1 MLSSF
6 ARQEEREIMKRYLK
20 YFKGV
25 KKYAILAPLFMMVDA
40 MCSVIS
46 PYVISKIIDVGIA
59 NGDTAYIMKMGGI
72 MFLLAL
78 GVLSGGF
85 GCMYFSAKASYGFGA
100 NLRRDIIRKIQAY
113 SFANINKFT
122 TASIIT
128 RATND
133 VEVLVQLVQMCLRML
148 IRSPFMFVGGIIMA
162 VSLNKGMSLIIV
174 ALIPL
179 LAVLIAFAIIKA
191 FPLFSK
197 VQEKIDR
204 VNSILRENL
213 VGSRFIKAF
222 VREKH
227 EEERFKNANQEL
239 RDLSVKSFG
248 ILVLLMP
255 GVTLIMNIGIAAVLW
270 FGGKLALTGGILV
283 GQISS
288 YVTYITM
295 VLSALI
301 MLMMMFMNLSRSKAS
316 SKRITEILR
325 EEPDIRD
332 NVDTVHKSHTI
343 TKGKVEYNV
352 KKFAFADSEGEAILE
367 NISFKVNPGEMVA
380 IIGSTGTGKSTI
392 VNLMPRFY
400 DVTEG
405 NVKIDDVD
413 VRDYDIKTLRDG
425 IGMVLQEN
433 RLFKGTIRSNLLW
446 GNSNATDE
454 DLYEALRIAQ
464 MEEHVKNMKKGLD
477 SKVEQRGTN
486 FSGGQ
491 KQRLT
496 IARALVKKPKILI
509 MDDSVSAL
517 DATTEKNLREALRK
531 EMKDTTIFVITQR
544 ISSCKEADKI
554 LVVDDGTIVGQ
565 GTHDELIKNNKVYK
579 EISDSQNQEVRDD
592 D

>member
-1 MLSSF
+1 MF
-6 ARQEEREIMKRYLK
+6 FERRYMKRYFK
-20 YFKGV
+20 YLKGV
-25 KKYAILAPLFMMVDA
+25 KKYAVLAPIFMMIDA

-46 PYVISKIIDVGIA
+46 PFIISKIIDVGIA
-59 NGDTAYIMKMGGI
+59 NSDTAYIMKMGGI
-72 MFLLAL
+72 MFLLAI
-78 GVLSGGF
+78 GVLVGGF

-100 NLRRDIIRKIQAY
+100 NLRKDIIKKVQTY
-113 SFANINKFT
+113 SFSNINKFS

-148 IRSPFMFVGGIIMA
+148 IRSPFMFVGGIIMTIA
-162 VSLNKGMSLIIV
+162 LNKGMSLILV

-179 LAVLIAFAIIKA
+179 LALLIGFAIFKT
-191 FPLFSK
+191 FPLFTK

-204 VNSILRENL
+204 VNAILRENL
-213 VGSRFIKAF
+213 SGSRFIKAF
-222 VREKH
+222 VREEH
-227 EEERFKNANQEL
+227 EEERFKKANKEL
-239 RDLSVKSFG
+239 RDLSVKSYG
-248 ILVLLMP
+248 MLVLLMP

-288 YVTYITM
+288 YVSYITM

-301 MLMMMFMNLSRSKAS
+301 MLMMIFMNLSRAS
-316 SKRITEILR
+316 ASAKRITEILT
-325 EEPDIRD
+325 EDPDIKD
-332 NVDTVHKSHTI
+332 NVEHVDNDLKI
-343 TKGKVEYNV
+343 TSGKVEYNV
-352 KKFAFADSEGEAILE
+352 EKFAFADSLGEAILE
-367 NISFKVNPGEMVA
+367 NIKFTANPGEMVA

-405 NVKIDDVD
+405 YVKIDNKD
-413 VRDYDIKTLRDG
+413 VRDYSLKNLRAG
-425 IGMVLQEN
+425 IGMVLQHN
-433 RLFKGTIRSNLLW
+433 RLFRGTIRSNLLW
-446 GNSNATDE
+446 GNKEATDE
-454 DLYEALRIAQ
+454 ELYEALRIAQ
-464 MEEHVKNMKKGLD
+464 MEEHVKNMKDGLD

-509 MDDSVSAL
+509 LDDSVSAL
-517 DATTEKNLREALRK
+517 DATTEKNLREALRR
-531 EMKDTTIFVITQR
+531 EMKNTTIFVITQR

-554 LVVDDGTIVGQ
+554 LVIDDGTIVGQ
-565 GTHDELIKNNKVYK
+565 GTHDELITNNSVYK
-579 EISDSQNQEVRDD
+579 EISDSQKQEVREDA
-592 D
+592 

>member
-1 MLSSF
+1 M
-6 ARQEEREIMKRYLK
+6 RRYLK
-20 YFKGV
+20 YLKGV
-25 KKYAILAPLFMMVDA
+25 KKYAILAPIFMMVDA

-46 PYVISKIIDVGIA
+46 PFIISKIIDVGIA
-59 NGDTAYIMKMGGI
+59 NSDTAYIMKMGGI

-78 GVLSGGF
+78 GVLGGGF

-100 NLRRDIIRKIQAY
+100 NLRRDIIRKIQTY
-113 SFANINKFT
+113 SFANINKFS

-162 VSLNKGMSLIIV
+162 IALNKGMSLILV
-174 ALIPL
+174 ALIPF
-179 LAVLIAFAIIKA
+179 LAILIAFAIVKT
-191 FPLFSK
+191 FPLFTK
-197 VQEKIDR
+197 LQEKIDR
-204 VNSILRENL
+204 VNAILRENL

-222 VREKH
+222 VREAH
-227 EEERFKNANQEL
+227 EEARFKKANQEL

-270 FGGKLALTGGILV
+270 FGGKMALTGGILV

-301 MLMMMFMNLSRSKAS
+301 MLMMIFMNLSRARAS
-316 SKRITEILR
+316 AKRITEILA
-325 EEPDIRD
+325 EEPDLKDDVNRVD
-332 NVDTVHKSHTI
+332 NNLKI

-352 KKFAFADSEGEAILE
+352 EKFSFADSEGEAILE
-367 NISFKVNPGEMVA
+367 NIKFTANPGEMIA

-405 NVKIDDVD
+405 YVKIDDRD
-413 VRDYDIKTLRDG
+413 VKEYSLKNLRAG
-425 IGMVLQEN
+425 IGMVLQHN
-433 RLFKGTIRSNLLW
+433 RLFRGTIRSNLLW
-446 GNSNATDE
+446 GNSEATDE
-454 DLYEALRIAQ
+454 ELYEALRIAQ
-464 MEEHVKNMKKGLD
+464 MEEHVKNMKHGLD

-509 MDDSVSAL
+509 LDDSVSAL
-517 DATTEKNLREALRK
+517 DSTTEKNLREALRRK
-531 EMKDTTIFVITQR
+531 MKDTTIFVITQR

-554 LVVDDGTIVGQ
+554 LVIDDGTIVGQ
-565 GTHDELIKNNKVYK
+565 GTHEELIENNKVYK
-579 EISDSQNQEVRDD
+579 EISDSQKQEVRDD
-592 D
+592 G

>member
-1 MLSSF
+1 
-6 ARQEEREIMKRYLK
+6 MKRYLK
-20 YFKGV
+20 YLKGV
-25 KKYAILAPLFMMVDA
+25 KKYAILAPIFMMVDA

-46 PYVISKIIDVGIA
+46 PYIISKIIDVGIA
-59 NGDTAYIMKMGGI
+59 NGDTGYIIKMGGI
-72 MFLLAL
+72 MFALAL
-78 GVLSGGF
+78 GVLGGGF

-100 NLRRDIIRKIQAY
+100 NLRKDIIRRIQSF

-148 IRSPFMFVGGIIMA
+148 IRSPFMFVGGIVMA
-162 VSLNKGMSLIIV
+162 ISLNKGMSLILV

-179 LAVLIAFAIIKA
+179 LAVLIAFAILKA
-191 FPLFSK
+191 FPLFTK

-213 VGSRFIKAF
+213 VGSRVIKAF
-222 VREKH
+222 VRERH
-227 EEERFKNANQEL
+227 EEQRFKNANQEL

-248 ILVLLMP
+248 IMVLLMP
-255 GVTLIMNIGIAAVLW
+255 GVTLIMNLGIAAVLW
-270 FGGKLALTGGILV
+270 FGGKLALTGSIQV

-316 SKRITEILR
+316 AKRISEILT
-325 EEPDIRD
+325 EQPDIAN
-332 NVDTVHKSHTI
+332 NVDGMEKEHKI

-352 KKFAFADSEGEAILE
+352 EKFAFADSEGEAILE
-367 NISFKVNPGEMVA
+367 NIKFKVGPGEMVA

-405 NVKIDDVD
+405 YVKIDDID
-413 VRDYDIKTLRDG
+413 VRDYDLKTLRDG

-433 RLFKGTIRSNLLW
+433 RLFSGTVRSNLLW
-446 GNSNATDE
+446 GKNDATDE
-454 DLYEALRIAQ
+454 ELYEALRIAQ
-464 MEEHVKNMKKGLD
+464 MEEHVKNMKDGLD
-477 SKVEQRGTN
+477 SRVEQRGTN

-491 KQRLT
+491 KQRFA
-496 IARALVKKPKILI
+496 IARALVKQPKILI

-517 DATTEKNLREALRK
+517 DSTTEKNLREALRR

-565 GTHDELIKNNKVYK
+565 GTHEELIANNKVYK

-592 D
+592 G

>member
-1 MLSSF
+1 
-6 ARQEEREIMKRYLK
+6 MKRYFK
-20 YFKGV
+20 YLKGV
-25 KKYAILAPLFMMVDA
+25 KKYAILAPIFMMIDA

-46 PYVISKIIDVGIA
+46 PYIISKIIDVGIA
-59 NGDTAYIMKMGGI
+59 NGDIGYIIKMGGI
-72 MFLLAL
+72 MVALAL
-78 GVLSGGF
+78 GVLGGGF

-100 NLRRDIIRKIQAY
+100 NLRKDIIRKIQSF

-162 VSLNKGMSLIIV
+162 ISLNKGMSLILV

-179 LAVLIAFAIIKA
+179 LAALIAFAILKA
-191 FPLFSK
+191 FPLFTK

-213 VGSRFIKAF
+213 VGSRVIKAF
-222 VREKH
+222 VREEH
-227 EEERFKNANQEL
+227 EKKRFNNANQEL
-239 RDLSVKSFG
+239 RDLSVKSFS
-248 ILVLLMP
+248 IMILLMP
-255 GVTLIMNIGIAAVLW
+255 GVTLIMNLGIAAVLW
-270 FGGKLALTGGILV
+270 FGGKMALAGSMQV

-316 SKRITEILR
+316 AKRITEILA
-325 EEPDIRD
+325 EVPDITN
-332 NVDTVHKSHTI
+332 NVDCVEKEHKI

-352 KKFAFADSEGEAILE
+352 KKFAFADSAGEAILE
-367 NISFKVNPGEMVA
+367 NVKFVAQPGEMIA

-405 NVKIDDVD
+405 YVKIDDVD
-413 VRDYDIKTLRDG
+413 VSEYDLKTLRDG

-433 RLFKGTIRSNLLW
+433 RLFSGTIRSNLLW
-446 GNSNATDE
+446 GNGNATDE
-454 DLYEALRIAQ
+454 ELYEALKIAQ
-464 MEEHVKNMKKGLD
+464 MEQHVRNMKYGLD
-477 SKVEQRGTN
+477 SRVEQRGTN

-517 DATTEKNLREALRK
+517 DATTEKNLREALKR

-544 ISSCKEADKI
+544 ISSCKEADRI

-565 GTHDELIKNNKVYK
+565 GTHDELIAKNKVYK

-592 D
+592 G

>member
-1 MLSSF
+1 MF
-6 ARQEEREIMKRYLK
+6 FERRYMKRYFK
-20 YFKGV
+20 YLKGV
-25 KKYAILAPLFMMVDA
+25 KKYAVLAPIFMMIDA

-46 PYVISKIIDVGIA
+46 PFIISKIIDVGIA
-59 NGDTAYIMKMGGI
+59 NSDTAYIMKMGGI
-72 MFLLAL
+72 MFLLAI
-78 GVLSGGF
+78 GVLVGGF

-100 NLRRDIIRKIQAY
+100 NLRKDIIKKVQTY
-113 SFANINKFT
+113 SFSNINKFS

-148 IRSPFMFVGGIIMA
+148 IRSPFMFVGGIIMTIA
-162 VSLNKGMSLIIV
+162 LNKGMSLILV

-179 LAVLIAFAIIKA
+179 LALLIGFAIFKT
-191 FPLFSK
+191 FPLFTK

-204 VNSILRENL
+204 VNAILRENL
-213 VGSRFIKAF
+213 SGSRFIKAF
-222 VREKH
+222 VREEH
-227 EEERFKNANQEL
+227 EEERFKKANKEL
-239 RDLSVKSFG
+239 RDLSVKSYG
-248 ILVLLMP
+248 MLVLLMP

-288 YVTYITM
+288 YVSYITM

-301 MLMMMFMNLSRSKAS
+301 MLMMIFMNLSRAS
-316 SKRITEILR
+316 ASAKRITEILT
-325 EEPDIRD
+325 EDPDIKD
-332 NVDTVHKSHTI
+332 NVEHVDNDLKI
-343 TKGKVEYNV
+343 TSGKVEYNV
-352 KKFAFADSEGEAILE
+352 EKFAFADSLGEAILE
-367 NISFKVNPGEMVA
+367 NIKFTANPGEMVA

-405 NVKIDDVD
+405 YVKIDNKD
-413 VRDYDIKTLRDG
+413 VRDYSLKNLRAG
-425 IGMVLQEN
+425 IGMVLQHN
-433 RLFKGTIRSNLLW
+433 RLFRGTIRSNLLW
-446 GNSNATDE
+446 GNKEATDE
-454 DLYEALRIAQ
+454 EIYEALRIAQ
-464 MEEHVKNMKKGLD
+464 MEEHVKNMKDGLD

-509 MDDSVSAL
+509 LDDSVSAL
-517 DATTEKNLREALRK
+517 DATTEKNLREALRR

-554 LVVDDGTIVGQ
+554 LVIDDGTIVGQ
-565 GTHDELIKNNKVYK
+565 GTHDELITNNSVYK
-579 EISDSQNQEVRDD
+579 EISDSQKQEVREDA
-592 D
+592 

>member
-6 ARQEEREIMKRYLK
+6 DCKERKFMKRYLK
-20 YFKGV
+20 YLKGV

-46 PYVISKIIDVGIA
+46 PYIISKIIDVGIA
-59 NGDTAYIMKMGGI
+59 NGDTGYIIKMGGI
-72 MFLLAL
+72 MVALAL
-78 GVLSGGF
+78 GVLGGGF

-100 NLRRDIIRKIQAY
+100 NLRKDIIRKIQSF

-162 VSLNKGMSLIIV
+162 ISLNKGMSLILV

-179 LAVLIAFAIIKA
+179 LAILIAFAILKA
-191 FPLFSK
+191 FPLFNK

-213 VGSRFIKAF
+213 VGSRVIKAF
-222 VREKH
+222 VREEH
-227 EEERFKNANQEL
+227 EEQRFKNANQEL
-239 RDLSVKSFG
+239 RDLAVKSFG
-248 ILVLLMP
+248 IMVLLLP
-255 GVTLIMNIGIAAVLW
+255 GVTLIMNLGIAAVLW
-270 FGGKLALTGGILV
+270 FGGKMALAGSIQV

-316 SKRITEILR
+316 AKRITEILS
-325 EEPDIRD
+325 EVPNITND
-332 NVDTVHKSHTI
+332 VDSVEKEHKIS
-343 TKGKVEYNV
+343 KGEVEYNV
-352 KKFAFADSEGEAILE
+352 RKFTFADSEGEAILE
-367 NISFKVNPGEMVA
+367 NIKFNVKPGEMVA

-405 NVKIDDVD
+405 YVKIDGVD
-413 VRDYDIKTLRDG
+413 VKDYDLKTLRDG

-433 RLFKGTIRSNLLW
+433 RLFSGTIRSNLLW
-446 GNSNATDE
+446 GNANATDE
-454 DLYEALRIAQ
+454 ELYEALRIAQ
-464 MEEHVKNMKKGLD
+464 MEEPVKNMKDGLD
-477 SKVEQRGTN
+477 SRVEQRGTN

-517 DATTEKNLREALRK
+517 DATTEKNLREALRC

-554 LVVDDGTIVGQ
+554 LVIDDGTIVGQ
-565 GTHDELIKNNKVYK
+565 GTHDELIQNNKVYK

-592 D
+592 G

>member
-1 MLSSF
+1 MCFPRLIVK
-6 ARQEEREIMKRYLK
+6 ERGNMKEYLK
-20 YFKGV
+20 YLKGV
-25 KKYAILAPLFMMVDA
+25 RKYVVLAPLFMMIDA
-40 MCSVIS
+40 MCSVIA
-46 PYVISKIIDVGIA
+46 PYIISKIIDVGIA
-59 NGDTAYIMKMGGI
+59 NGDTGYIIKMGGI

-78 GVLSGGF
+78 GVLGGGF

-100 NLRRDIIRKIQAY
+100 NLRKDIIRKIQTF

-128 RATND
+128 RSTND

-148 IRSPFMFVGGIIMA
+148 IRSPFMFVGGIVMA
-162 VSLNKGMSLIIV
+162 ITLNREMSLILV

-179 LAVLIAFAIIKA
+179 LAILIAFAILKA
-191 FPLFSK
+191 FPLFTK

-213 VGSRFIKAF
+213 IGSRVIKAF

-227 EEERFKNANQEL
+227 EEQRFECANKEL

-248 ILVLLMP
+248 IMVFLMP
-255 GVTLIMNIGIAAVLW
+255 GVTLIMNLGIAAVLW
-270 FGGKLALTGGILV
+270 FGGKLALTGAIQV

-316 SKRITEILR
+316 AKRISEILS
-325 EEPDIRD
+325 EIPDIA
-332 NVDTVHKSHTI
+332 NSVESVENKYAI

-367 NISFKVNPGEMVA
+367 NIKFKAAPGEMVA

-405 NVKIDDVD
+405 YVKIDGVD
-413 VRDYDIKTLRDG
+413 VRDYDLKTLRDG

-433 RLFKGTIRSNLLW
+433 RLFSGTIRSNLLW
-446 GNSNATDE
+446 GNEQATDE
-454 DLYEALRIAQ
+454 ELYDALRIAQ
-464 MEEHVKNMKKGLD
+464 MEEHVKNMKEGLD
-477 SKVEQRGTN
+477 SRVEQRGTN

-517 DATTEKNLREALRK
+517 DATTEKNLREALRR
-531 EMKDTTIFVITQR
+531 EMKNTTIFVITQR

-554 LVVDDGTIVGQ
+554 LVVDDGTIVGE
-565 GTHDELIKNNKVYK
+565 GTHEELIANNRVYT
-579 EISDSQNQEVRDD
+579 EISDSQKQEVRDD
-592 D
+592 G

>member
-1 MLSSF
+1 M
-6 ARQEEREIMKRYLK
+6 RQYFKYLK
-20 YFKGV
+20 GV
-25 KKYAILAPLFMMVDA
+25 RKYAVLAPIFMMVDA
-40 MCSVIS
+40 MCSVIA
-46 PYVISKIIDVGIA
+46 PYIISKIIDVGIA
-59 NGDTAYIMKMGGI
+59 NGDTVYIIKMGGI

-78 GVLSGGF
+78 GVLGGGF

-100 NLRRDIIRKIQAY
+100 NLRKDIIHKIQTF

-148 IRSPFMFVGGIIMA
+148 IRSPFMFVGGIVMA
-162 VSLNKGMSLIIV
+162 ITLNKGMSLILV
-174 ALIPL
+174 MLIPF
-179 LAVLIAFAIIKA
+179 LAILIAFAILKA
-191 FPLFSK
+191 FPLFTK

-213 VGSRFIKAF
+213 VGSRVIKAF

-227 EEERFKNANQEL
+227 EEQRFKNANKEL

-248 ILVLLMP
+248 IMVLLMP
-255 GVTLIMNIGIAAVLW
+255 GVTLIMNLGIAAVLW
-270 FGGKLALTGGILV
+270 FGGKLALTGGIQV

-316 SKRITEILR
+316 AKRIGEILS
-325 EEPDIRD
+325 EVSDIT
-332 NVDTVHKSHTI
+332 NSVESVENKHVI

-352 KKFAFADSEGEAILE
+352 KKFAFADSHGEAILE
-367 NISFKVNPGEMVA
+367 NIKFKAKPGEMVA

-405 NVKIDDVD
+405 YVKIDGVD
-413 VRDYDIKTLRDG
+413 VREYDLKTLRDG

-433 RLFKGTIRSNLLW
+433 RLFSGTIRSNLLW
-446 GNSNATDE
+446 GNNDATDE
-454 DLYEALRIAQ
+454 ELYEALRIAQ
-464 MEEHVKNMKKGLD
+464 MEEHVKNMKNGLD
-477 SKVEQRGTN
+477 SRVEQRGTN

-517 DATTEKNLREALRK
+517 DATTERNLREALRC

-554 LVVDDGTIVGQ
+554 LVIDDGTVVGE
-565 GTHDELIKNNKVYK
+565 GTHDELISNNKVYK

-592 D
+592 G

>member
-1 MLSSF
+1 M
-6 ARQEEREIMKRYLK
+6 RRYLK
-20 YFKGV
+20 YLKGV
-25 KKYAILAPLFMMVDA
+25 KKYAILAPIFMMVDA
-40 MCSVIS
+40 MCNVVS
-46 PYVISKIIDVGIA
+46 PYIISKIIDVGIA
-59 NGDTAYIMKMGGI
+59 NGDTQHIIKMGGI
-72 MFLLAL
+72 MIALAL
-78 GVLSGGF
+78 GVLIGGF

-100 NLRRDIIRKIQAY
+100 NLRKDIIRKIQSF

-148 IRSPFMFVGGIIMA
+148 IRSPFMFVGGIVMA
-162 VSLNKGMSLIIV
+162 ISLNKGMSLILV

-179 LAVLIAFAIIKA
+179 LASLIAFAILKA
-191 FPLFSK
+191 FPLFTK

-204 VNSILRENL
+204 VNTILRENMA
-213 VGSRFIKAF
+213 GSRVIKAF
-222 VREKH
+222 VREEH
-227 EEERFKNANQEL
+227 EEKRFKNANQDL

-248 ILVLLMP
+248 IMVLLMP
-255 GVTLIMNIGIAAVLW
+255 GVTLIMNLGIAAVLW
-270 FGGKLALTGGILV
+270 FGGKMALVGNIQV

-316 SKRITEILR
+316 AKRITEILT
-325 EEPDIRD
+325 EEPDIKD
-332 NVDTVHKSHTI
+332 NVDSMEKEHHIS
-343 TKGKVEYNV
+343 KGQVEYNV

-367 NISFKVNPGEMVA
+367 NIKFKAAPGEMVA

-405 NVKIDDVD
+405 YVKIDGVD
-413 VRDYDIKTLRDG
+413 VRDYDLKTLRDG

-433 RLFKGTIRSNLLW
+433 RLFSGTIRSNLLW
-446 GNSNATDE
+446 GNAEASDTE
-454 DLYEALRIAQ
+454 LYEALRIAQ
-464 MEEHVKNMKKGLD
+464 MEEHVKNMKEGLD
-477 SKVEQRGTN
+477 SRVEQRGTN

-517 DATTEKNLREALRK
+517 DATTEKNLREALRR

-565 GTHDELIKNNKVYK
+565 GTHAELILNNKVYK

-592 D
+592 G

>member
-1 MLSSF
+1 
-6 ARQEEREIMKRYLK
+6 MKRYLK
-20 YFKGV
+20 YFEGV
-25 KKYAILAPLFMMVDA
+25 KKYAILAPIFMMVDA
-40 MCSVIS
+40 MCSVVS
-46 PYVISKIIDVGIA
+46 PYIISKIIDVGIA
-59 NGDTAYIMKMGGI
+59 NGDTSYIMKMGGI

-78 GVLSGGF
+78 GVLGGGF

-100 NLRRDIIRKIQAY
+100 NLRKDIIRKIQEF

-162 VSLNKGMSLIIV
+162 VTLNKGMSLIIV

-179 LAVLIAFAIIKA
+179 LAMIIAFAILKA
-191 FPLFSK
+191 FPLFTK

-227 EEERFKNANQEL
+227 EEQRFKNANQEL

-248 ILVLLMP
+248 VMVLLMP
-255 GVTLIMNIGIAAVLW
+255 GVTLIMNLGIASVLW
-270 FGGKLALTGGILV
+270 FGGKLALTGAIQV

-295 VLSALI
+295 VLSALM

-316 SKRITEILR
+316 AARITEILT
-325 EEPDIRD
+325 EDPDIKD
-332 NVDTVHKSHTI
+332 NVDSVEKRHKI

-367 NISFKVNPGEMVA
+367 NIKFNAKPGEMVA

-405 NVKIDDVD
+405 YVKIDGVD
-413 VRDYDIKTLRDG
+413 VRDYDLKNLRDG

-433 RLFKGTIRSNLLW
+433 RLFSGTIRSNLLW
-446 GNSNATDE
+446 GNENATDE
-454 DLYEALRIAQ
+454 EIYEALRIAQ
-464 MEEHVKNMKKGLD
+464 MEDHVKNMKEGLD

-517 DATTEKNLREALRK
+517 DATTEKNLREALRR

-565 GTHDELIKNNKVYK
+565 GTHDELIVNNKVYK

-592 D
+592 G

>member
-1 MLSSF
+1 
-6 ARQEEREIMKRYLK
+6 MKRYLK

-25 KKYAILAPLFMMVDA
+25 KKYAILAPIFMMVDA

-46 PYVISKIIDVGIA
+46 PYIISKIIDVGIV
-59 NGDTAYIMKMGGI
+59 NGDANYIIKMGGI

-78 GVLSGGF
+78 GVLGGGF

-100 NLRRDIIRKIQAY
+100 NLRKDIIGKIQTF

-162 VSLNKGMSLIIV
+162 ITLNKGMSLIIV

-179 LAVLIAFAIIKA
+179 LAVLIAFAILKA
-191 FPLFSK
+191 FPLFTK

-227 EEERFKNANQEL
+227 EEARFKNANQEL
-239 RDLSVKSFG
+239 RDLSVKSYG
-248 ILVLLMP
+248 IMVLLMP
-255 GVTLIMNIGIAAVLW
+255 GVTLIMNLGIAAVLW
-270 FGGKLALTGGILV
+270 FGGKLALTGGIQV

-316 SKRITEILR
+316 AKRITEILT
-325 EEPDIRD
+325 EEPDIKD
-332 NVDTVHKSHTI
+332 NVDSVENDYKIS
-343 TKGKVEYNV
+343 KGKVEYNV
-352 KKFAFADSEGEAILE
+352 KKFAFADSHGEAILE
-367 NISFKVNPGEMVA
+367 NIKFKAKPGEMVA

-400 DVTEG
+400 DVTDG
-405 NVKIDDVD
+405 YVKIDDVD
-413 VRDYDIKTLRDG
+413 VRKYDLKTLRDG
-425 IGMVLQEN
+425 IGIVLQEN
-433 RLFKGTIRSNLLW
+433 RLFSGTIRSNLLW
-446 GNSNATDE
+446 GNENATDE
-454 DLYEALRIAQ
+454 DIYNALRIAQ
-464 MEEHVKNMKKGLD
+464 MEQHVKNMENGLD

-517 DATTEKNLREALRK
+517 DSTTEKNLREALRR

-565 GTHDELIKNNKVYK
+565 GTHDELIKKNKVYK
-579 EISDSQNQEVRDD
+579 EINDSQNQEVRDNG
-592 D
+592 

>member
-1 MLSSF
+1 MF
-6 ARQEEREIMKRYLK
+6 FERRYMKRYFK
-20 YFKGV
+20 YLKGV
-25 KKYAILAPLFMMVDA
+25 KKYAVLAPIFMMIDA

-46 PYVISKIIDVGIA
+46 PFIISKIIDVGIA
-59 NGDTAYIMKMGGI
+59 NSDTAYIMKMGGI
-72 MFLLAL
+72 MFLLAI
-78 GVLSGGF
+78 GVLVGGF

-100 NLRRDIIRKIQAY
+100 NLRKDIIKKVQTY
-113 SFANINKFT
+113 SFSNINKFS

-148 IRSPFMFVGGIIMA
+148 IRSPFMFVGGIIMTIA
-162 VSLNKGMSLIIV
+162 LNKEMSLILV

-179 LAVLIAFAIIKA
+179 LALLIGFAIFKT
-191 FPLFSK
+191 FPLFTK

-204 VNSILRENL
+204 VNAILRENL
-213 VGSRFIKAF
+213 SGSRFIKAF
-222 VREKH
+222 VREEH
-227 EEERFKNANQEL
+227 EEERFKKANKEL
-239 RDLSVKSFG
+239 RDLSVKSYG
-248 ILVLLMP
+248 MLVLLMP

-288 YVTYITM
+288 YVSYITM

-301 MLMMMFMNLSRSKAS
+301 MLMMIFMNLSRAS
-316 SKRITEILR
+316 ASAKRITEILT
-325 EEPDIRD
+325 EDPDIKD
-332 NVDTVHKSHTI
+332 NVEHVDNDLKI
-343 TKGKVEYNV
+343 TSGKVEYNV
-352 KKFAFADSEGEAILE
+352 EKFAFADSLGEAILE
-367 NISFKVNPGEMVA
+367 NIKFTANPGEMVA

-405 NVKIDDVD
+405 YVKIDNKD
-413 VRDYDIKTLRDG
+413 VRDYSLKNLRAG
-425 IGMVLQEN
+425 IGMVLQHN
-433 RLFKGTIRSNLLW
+433 RLFRGTIRSNLLW
-446 GNSNATDE
+446 GNKEATDE
-454 DLYEALRIAQ
+454 ELYEALRIAQ
-464 MEEHVKNMKKGLD
+464 MEEHVKNMKDGLD

-509 MDDSVSAL
+509 LDDSVSAL
-517 DATTEKNLREALRK
+517 DATTEKNLREALRR
-531 EMKDTTIFVITQR
+531 EMKNTTIFVITQR

-554 LVVDDGTIVGQ
+554 LVIDDGTIVGQ
-565 GTHDELIKNNKVYK
+565 GTHDELITNNSVYK
-579 EISDSQNQEVRDD
+579 EISDSQKQEVREDA
-592 D
+592 

>member
-1 MLSSF
+1 
-6 ARQEEREIMKRYLK
+6 MKK
-20 YFKGV
+20 YFKYLNGV
-25 KKYAILAPLFMMVDA
+25 KKYTILAPLFMIIDA

-46 PYVISKIIDVGIA
+46 PYIISKIIDVGIA
-59 NGDTAYIMKMGGI
+59 NGDTSYIIKMGGI
-72 MFLLAL
+72 MILLAL
-78 GVLSGGF
+78 GVLGGGF

-100 NLRRDIIRKIQAY
+100 NLRHDIIKKIQTF

-162 VSLNKGMSLIIV
+162 ITLNKGMSLILV

-179 LAVLIAFAIIKA
+179 LAILIAFAILKA
-191 FPLFSK
+191 FPLFTK

-204 VNSILRENL
+204 VNGILRENL
-213 VGSRFIKAF
+213 VGSRVIKAF

-227 EEERFKNANQEL
+227 EEQRFKTANKDL

-248 ILVLLMP
+248 IMVLLMP
-255 GVTLIMNIGIAAVLW
+255 GVTLIMNLGIAAVLW
-270 FGGKLALTGGILV
+270 FGGKFALTGRIQV
-283 GQISS
+283 GEISS

-316 SKRITEILR
+316 AKRISEILT
-325 EEPDIRD
+325 EQPDITD
-332 NVDTVHKSHTI
+332 SVNSVEKEHVI
-343 TKGKVEYNV
+343 TKGKVEYDV
-352 KKFAFADSEGEAILE
+352 KKFAFADSNGEAILE
-367 NISFKVNPGEMVA
+367 NIKFKANPGEMVA

-405 NVKIDDVD
+405 SVKIDGVD
-413 VRDYDIKTLRDG
+413 VRDYDLKTLRDG

-433 RLFKGTIRSNLLW
+433 RLFSGTIRTNLLW
-446 GNSNATDE
+446 GNKEATDDE
-454 DLYEALRIAQ
+454 LYEALRIAQ
-464 MEEHVKNMKKGLD
+464 MEEHVRNIKNGLD
-477 SKVEQRGTN
+477 SRVEQRGTN

-517 DATTEKNLREALRK
+517 DATTEKNLREALRR
-531 EMKDTTIFVITQR
+531 EMKNTTIFVITQR

-565 GTHDELIKNNKVYK
+565 GTHDDLIMNNKVYK

-592 D
+592 G

>member
-1 MLSSF
+1 
-6 ARQEEREIMKRYLK
+6 MKRYLK

-25 KKYAILAPLFMMVDA
+25 KKYTILAPIFMMVDA

-46 PYVISKIIDVGIA
+46 PYIISKIIDVGIA
-59 NGDTAYIMKMGGI
+59 NGDTGYIIKMGGI

-78 GVLSGGF
+78 GVLGGGF

-100 NLRRDIIRKIQAY
+100 NLRRDIIGKIQTY

-148 IRSPFMFVGGIIMA
+148 IRSPFMFVGGIVMA
-162 VSLNKGMSLIIV
+162 VTLNKGMSLIIV

-179 LAVLIAFAIIKA
+179 LAILIAFAIFKA
-191 FPLFSK
+191 FPLFTK

-227 EEERFKNANQEL
+227 EEKRFKNANQEL
-239 RDLSVKSFG
+239 RDLSVKSYS

-270 FGGKLALTGGILV
+270 FGGKLALTGAMQV

-316 SKRITEILR
+316 SHRITEILT
-325 EEPDIRD
+325 EKPDIRD
-332 NVDTVHKSHTI
+332 NVNCVDNNHKI
-343 TKGKVEYNV
+343 VKGEVEYNV
-352 KKFAFADSEGEAILE
+352 EKFAFADSEGEAILE
-367 NISFKVNPGEMVA
+367 NIKFKAEPGEMIA

-405 NVKIDDVD
+405 YVKIDGVD
-413 VRDYDIKTLRDG
+413 VRDYDLKTLRDG

-433 RLFKGTIRSNLLW
+433 RLFKGTIRSNLSW
-446 GNSNATDE
+446 GKSDATDE
-454 DLYEALRIAQ
+454 DLYQALKIAQ
-464 MEEHVKNMKKGLD
+464 MYDFVKNMKNGLD

-517 DATTEKNLREALRK
+517 DATTEKNLREALRR

-565 GTHDELIKNNKVYK
+565 GTHAELIANNKVYK

-592 D
+592 G

>member
-1 MLSSF
+1 
-6 ARQEEREIMKRYLK
+6 MKRYLK
-20 YFKGV
+20 YFKGI
-25 KKYAILAPLFMMVDA
+25 KKYSILAPIFMMVDA
-40 MCSVIS
+40 MCSVIG
-46 PYVISKIIDVGIA
+46 PYIISKIIDVGVATGDISYIA
-59 NGDTAYIMKMGGI
+59 KMAGY

-78 GVLSGGF
+78 GVLGGGF

-100 NLRRDIIRKIQAY
+100 NLRRDIITKIQSY

-162 VSLNKGMSLIIV
+162 LTLNKKMSLIIV

-179 LAVLIAFAIIKA
+179 LAILIAFAIVKA
-191 FPLFSK
+191 FPLFTK

-204 VNSILRENL
+204 VNSVLRENL
-213 VGSRFIKAF
+213 IGSRFIKAF

-227 EEERFKNANQEL
+227 EEERFKKANKEL

-270 FGGKLALTGGILV
+270 FGGKLALNGSIQV

-301 MLMMMFMNLSRSKAS
+301 MLMVMFMNLSRAKAS
-316 SKRITEILR
+316 SQRITEILT
-325 EEPDIRD
+325 EVPDIKD
-332 NVDTVHKSHTI
+332 SVDKVEKEHRI
-343 TKGKVEYNV
+343 TEGQVEYNV
-352 KKFAFADSEGEAILE
+352 EKFAFADSKGEAILE
-367 NISFKVNPGEMVA
+367 NVKFSVKPGQMVA
-380 IIGSTGTGKSTI
+380 IIGSTGTGKSTL

-405 NVKIDDVD
+405 YVKIDGVD
-413 VRDYDIKTLRDG
+413 VREYDLKVLRDS

-446 GNSNATDE
+446 GNPNANDDE
-454 DLYEALRIAQ
+454 LYEALKIAQ
-464 MEEHVKNMKKGLD
+464 MYDHVKNMKDGLD

-517 DATTEKNLREALRK
+517 DATTEKNLREALKR

-554 LVVDDGTIVGQ
+554 LVVDDGTIVGE
-565 GTHDELIKNNKVYK
+565 GTHDELIKNNKVYI
-579 EISDSQNQEVRDD
+579 EISESQNQEVRDD
-592 D
+592 G

>member
-1 MLSSF
+1 
-6 ARQEEREIMKRYLK
+6 MKRYLK

-25 KKYAILAPLFMMVDA
+25 KKYALLAPIFMMIDA
-40 MCSVIS
+40 ICSVVA
-46 PYVISKIIDVGIA
+46 PYMISKIIDVGIA
-59 NGDTAYIMKMGGI
+59 SGDIAYIMKMGGI
-72 MFLLAL
+72 MFVLAL
-78 GVLSGGF
+78 GVLGGGF

-100 NLRRDIIRKIQAY
+100 NLRRDIIRKIQSF

-148 IRSPFMFVGGIIMA
+148 IRSPFMFVGGIVMA
-162 VSLNKGMSLIIV
+162 ISLNKGMSLILV

-179 LAVLIAFAIIKA
+179 LGILIGFAILKA
-191 FPLFSK
+191 FPLFTK

-213 VGSRFIKAF
+213 VGSRVIKAF

-227 EEERFKNANQEL
+227 EEERFRKANQEL
-239 RDLSVKSFG
+239 KDLSVKSFG
-248 ILVLLMP
+248 IMVLLMP

-270 FGGKLALTGGILV
+270 FGGKLALTGSIQV

-316 SKRITEILR
+316 AKRISEIFS
-325 EEPDIRD
+325 EQPDIVS
-332 NVDTVHKSHTI
+332 NVESVENKQRI

-352 KKFAFADSEGEAILE
+352 KKFAFADSTGEAILE
-367 NISFKVNPGEMVA
+367 NIKFNVKPGEMIA

-405 NVKIDDVD
+405 YVKIDGVD
-413 VRDYDIKTLRDG
+413 VRDYDLKTLRAG

-433 RLFKGTIRSNLLW
+433 RLFSGTIRSNLLW
-446 GNSNATDE
+446 GKNNATDE
-454 DLYEALRIAQ
+454 ELYEALRIAQ
-464 MEEHVKNMKKGLD
+464 MEEFVKNMKDGLD
-477 SKVEQRGTN
+477 SRVEQRGTN

-496 IARALVKKPKILI
+496 IARALVKRPKILI

-517 DATTEKNLREALRK
+517 DTNTEKNLREALRH
-531 EMKDTTIFVITQR
+531 EMRDTTIFVITQR
-544 ISSCKEADKI
+544 ISSCKEADRI
-554 LVVDDGTIVGQ
+554 LVIDDGTLVGQ
-565 GTHDELIKNNKVYK
+565 GSHDELIKNNKVYK
-579 EISDSQNQEVRDD
+579 EISDSQNQEVREDG
-592 D
+592 

>member
-1 MLSSF
+1 
-6 ARQEEREIMKRYLK
+6 MKKYLK

-25 KKYAILAPLFMMVDA
+25 KKYAILAPIFMMIDA
-40 MCSVIS
+40 MCSVLS
-46 PYVISKIIDVGIA
+46 PYIIAQIIDVGIA
-59 NGDTAYIMKMGGI
+59 NNDMTYIMKMGGI
-72 MFLLAL
+72 MVLLAL
-78 GVLSGGF
+78 GVLGGGF

-100 NLRRDIIRKIQAY
+100 NLRKDIITKIQSF

-148 IRSPFMFVGGIIMA
+148 IRSPFMFVGGIAMA
-162 VSLNKGMSLIIV
+162 IALNKGMSLIIV

-179 LAVLIAFAIIKA
+179 LAIIIGFAIFKA
-191 FPLFSK
+191 FPLFTK

-213 VGSRFIKAF
+213 IGSRFIKAF

-227 EEERFKNANQEL
+227 EEERFKNANKEL
-239 RDLSVKSFG
+239 RDLAVKSFG

-255 GVTLIMNIGIAAVLW
+255 GVTLIMNAGIAAVLW
-270 FGGKLALTGGILV
+270 FGGKLAVLGKIQV

-301 MLMMMFMNLSRSKAS
+301 MLMVMFMNLSRAKAS
-316 SKRITEILR
+316 AKRISEILT
-325 EEPDIRD
+325 EKPDIAD
-332 NVDTVHKSHTI
+332 NVDSVNNSHKI

-367 NISFKVNPGEMVA
+367 NIKFKVSPGEMVA

-405 NVKIDDVD
+405 YVKIDGVD
-413 VRDYDIKTLRDG
+413 VRDYDLKTLRDS

-446 GNSNATDE
+446 GNSEASDKE
-454 DLYEALRIAQ
+454 LYEALEIAQ
-464 MEEHVKNMKKGLD
+464 IKDFVEKRKEGLD
-477 SKVEQRGTN
+477 AKVEQRGTN

-517 DATTEKNLREALRK
+517 DATTEKNLREALRNK
-531 EMKDTTIFVITQR
+531 MKDTTIFVITQR
-544 ISSCKEADKI
+544 IGSCKEADRI

-565 GTHDELIKNNKVYK
+565 GTHDELIANNKVYK
-579 EISDSQNQEVRDD
+579 EISDSQNQEVVDNG
-592 D
+592 

>member
-1 MLSSF
+1 
-6 ARQEEREIMKRYLK
+6 MKSYLK

-25 KKYAILAPLFMMVDA
+25 KKYAILAPVFMMVDA
-40 MCSVIS
+40 ICSVVS
-46 PYVISKIIDVGIA
+46 PYMISKIIDVGIVNA
-59 NGDTAYIMKMGGI
+59 DTGYIMKMGGI
-72 MFLLAL
+72 MFLLAI
-78 GVLSGGF
+78 GVLGGGF

-100 NLRRDIIRKIQAY
+100 NLRRDIIRKIQSF

-148 IRSPFMFVGGIIMA
+148 IRSPFMFVGGIVMA
-162 VSLNKGMSLIIV
+162 ISLNKGMSLILV

-179 LAVLIAFAIIKA
+179 LGLLIAFAILKA
-191 FPLFSK
+191 FPLFTK

-213 VGSRFIKAF
+213 VGSRVIKAF

-227 EEERFKNANQEL
+227 EQDRFRKANQDL

-248 ILVLLMP
+248 IMVLLMP

-270 FGGKLALTGGILV
+270 FGGKLALTGGIQV

-301 MLMMMFMNLSRSKAS
+301 MLMVMFMNLSRSKAS
-316 SKRITEILR
+316 AKRISEILT
-325 EEPDIRD
+325 EVPDIAN
-332 NVDTVHKSHTI
+332 NVNNVENEYNI
-343 TKGKVEYNV
+343 TKGEVEYNV
-352 KKFAFADSEGEAILE
+352 NKFAFADSQGESILE
-367 NISFKVNPGEMVA
+367 NIKFKVKPGEMIA

-405 NVKIDDVD
+405 FVKIDGVD
-413 VRDYDIKTLRDG
+413 VRDYDLNVLRDG

-433 RLFKGTIRSNLLW
+433 RLFSGTIRSNLMW
-446 GNSNATDE
+446 GKANATDE
-454 DLYEALRIAQ
+454 ELYEALRIAQ
-464 MEEHVKNMKKGLD
+464 MEEHVRNMKDGLD
-477 SKVEQRGTN
+477 SRVEQRGTN

-517 DATTEKNLREALRK
+517 DATTEKNLREALRR

-565 GTHDELIKNNKVYK
+565 GTHDELIVNNKVYK
-579 EISDSQNQEVRDD
+579 EISDSQNQEVREDG
-592 D
+592 

>member
-1 MLSSF
+1 M
-6 ARQEEREIMKRYLK
+6 RRYLK
-20 YFKGV
+20 YLKGV
-25 KKYAILAPLFMMVDA
+25 KKYAILAPIFMMVDA

-46 PYVISKIIDVGIA
+46 PFIISKIIDVGIA
-59 NGDTAYIMKMGGI
+59 NSDTAYIMKMGGI

-78 GVLSGGF
+78 GVLGGGF

-100 NLRRDIIRKIQAY
+100 NLRRDIIRKIQTY
-113 SFANINKFT
+113 SFANINKFS

-162 VSLNKGMSLIIV
+162 IALNKGMSLILV
-174 ALIPL
+174 ALIPF
-179 LAVLIAFAIIKA
+179 LAILIAFAIVKT
-191 FPLFSK
+191 FPLFTK
-197 VQEKIDR
+197 LQEKIDR
-204 VNSILRENL
+204 VNAILRENL

-222 VREKH
+222 VREAH
-227 EEERFKNANQEL
+227 EEARFKKANQEL

-270 FGGKLALTGGILV
+270 FGGKMALTGGILV

-301 MLMMMFMNLSRSKAS
+301 MLMMIFMNLSRARAS
-316 SKRITEILR
+316 AKRITEILA
-325 EEPDIRD
+325 EEPDLKDDVNRVD
-332 NVDTVHKSHTI
+332 NNLKI

-352 KKFAFADSEGEAILE
+352 EKFSFADSEGEAILE
-367 NISFKVNPGEMVA
+367 NIKFTANPGEMIA

-405 NVKIDDVD
+405 YVKIDDRD
-413 VRDYDIKTLRDG
+413 VKEYSLKNLRAG
-425 IGMVLQEN
+425 IGMVLQHN
-433 RLFKGTIRSNLLW
+433 RLFRGTIRSNLLW
-446 GNSNATDE
+446 GNSEATDE
-454 DLYEALRIAQ
+454 ELYEALRIAQ
-464 MEEHVKNMKKGLD
+464 MEEHVKNMKHGLD

-509 MDDSVSAL
+509 LDDSVSAL
-517 DATTEKNLREALRK
+517 DSTTEKNLREALRR

-554 LVVDDGTIVGQ
+554 LVIDDGTIVGQ
-565 GTHDELIKNNKVYK
+565 GTHEELIENNKVYK
-579 EISDSQNQEVRDD
+579 EISDSQKQEVRDD
-592 D
+592 G

>member
-1 MLSSF
+1 M
-6 ARQEEREIMKRYLK
+6 RRYLK
-20 YFKGV
+20 YLKGV
-25 KKYAILAPLFMMVDA
+25 KKYAVLAPIFMMVDA

-46 PYVISKIIDVGIA
+46 PFIISKIIDVGIA
-59 NGDTAYIMKMGGI
+59 NSDTTYIMKMGGI

-78 GVLSGGF
+78 GVLGGGF

-100 NLRRDIIRKIQAY
+100 NLRRDIIRKIQTY
-113 SFANINKFT
+113 SFANINKFS

-162 VSLNKGMSLIIV
+162 IALNKGMSLILV
-174 ALIPL
+174 ALIPF
-179 LAVLIAFAIIKA
+179 LAILIAFAIVKT
-191 FPLFSK
+191 FPLFTK
-197 VQEKIDR
+197 LQEKIDR
-204 VNSILRENL
+204 VNAILRENL

-222 VREKH
+222 VREAH
-227 EEERFKNANQEL
+227 EEARFKKANQEL

-270 FGGKLALTGGILV
+270 FGGKMALTGGILV

-301 MLMMMFMNLSRSKAS
+301 MLMMIFMNLSRARAS
-316 SKRITEILR
+316 AKRITEILA
-325 EEPDIRD
+325 EEPDLKDDVNRVD
-332 NVDTVHKSHTI
+332 NNLKI

-352 KKFAFADSEGEAILE
+352 EKFSFADSEGEAILE
-367 NISFKVNPGEMVA
+367 NIKFTANPGEMIA

-405 NVKIDDVD
+405 YVKIDDRD
-413 VRDYDIKTLRDG
+413 VKEYSLKNLRAG
-425 IGMVLQEN
+425 IGMVLQHN
-433 RLFKGTIRSNLLW
+433 RLFRGTIRSNLLW
-446 GNSNATDE
+446 GNSEATDE
-454 DLYEALRIAQ
+454 ELYEALRIAQ
-464 MEEHVKNMKKGLD
+464 MEEHVKNMKHGLD

-509 MDDSVSAL
+509 LDDSVSAL
-517 DATTEKNLREALRK
+517 DSTTEKNLREALRR

-565 GTHDELIKNNKVYK
+565 GTHNELIENNKVYK
-579 EISDSQNQEVRDD
+579 EISDSQKQEVRDD
-592 D
+592 G

>member
-1 MLSSF
+1 
-6 ARQEEREIMKRYLK
+6 MKRYLK

-25 KKYAILAPLFMMVDA
+25 KKYAILAPIFMMVDA
-40 MCSVIS
+40 MCSVLS
-46 PYVISKIIDVGIA
+46 PYLIAQIIDVGIA
-59 NGDTAYIMKMGGI
+59 NNDMTYIMKMGGI
-72 MFLLAL
+72 MVLLAL
-78 GVLSGGF
+78 GVLGGGF

-100 NLRRDIIRKIQAY
+100 NLRKDIITKIQSF

-162 VSLNKGMSLIIV
+162 ITLNKGLSLIIV

-179 LAVLIAFAIIKA
+179 LAILIGLAMFKA
-191 FPLFSK
+191 FPLFTK

-213 VGSRFIKAF
+213 IGSRFIKAF

-227 EEERFKNANQEL
+227 EEERFENANKEL
-239 RDLSVKSFG
+239 RDLAVKSFG

-255 GVTLIMNIGIAAVLW
+255 GVTLIMNAGIAAVLW
-270 FGGKLALTGGILV
+270 FGGKLAIIGKIQV

-301 MLMMMFMNLSRSKAS
+301 MLMVMFMNLSRAKAS
-316 SKRITEILR
+316 GKRISEILT
-325 EEPDIRD
+325 EKPDIAD
-332 NVDTVHKSHTI
+332 NVDNVEKPHQV

-367 NISFKVNPGEMVA
+367 NIKFNVSPGEMIA

-405 NVKIDDVD
+405 YVKIDGID
-413 VRDYDIKTLRDG
+413 VRDYDLKTLRDS

-446 GNSNATDE
+446 GNSHASDE
-454 DLYEALRIAQ
+454 ELYEALEIAQ
-464 MEEHVKNMKKGLD
+464 IKDFVLNKKHGLD
-477 SKVEQRGTN
+477 AKVEQRGTN

-517 DATTEKNLREALRK
+517 DATTEKNLREALRNK
-531 EMKDTTIFVITQR
+531 MKGTTIFVITQR
-544 ISSCKEADKI
+544 VSSCKEADRI

-565 GTHDELIKNNKVYK
+565 GTHDELINNNKVYK
-579 EISDSQNQEVRDD
+579 EISDSQNQEVVENG
-592 D
+592 

>member
-1 MLSSF
+1 M
-6 ARQEEREIMKRYLK
+6 RRYLK
-20 YFKGV
+20 YLKGV
-25 KKYAILAPLFMMVDA
+25 KKYAILAPIFMMIDA

-46 PYVISKIIDVGIA
+46 PFIISKIIDVGIA
-59 NGDTAYIMKMGGI
+59 NNDTAYVMKMGGI

-78 GVLSGGF
+78 GVLGGGF

-100 NLRRDIIRKIQAY
+100 NLRKDIIRKIQTY
-113 SFANINKFT
+113 SFANINKFS

-148 IRSPFMFVGGIIMA
+148 IRSPFMFVGGIVMA
-162 VSLNKGMSLIIV
+162 IALNKGMSLILV

-179 LAVLIAFAIIKA
+179 LGILIAFAIIKT
-191 FPLFSK
+191 FPLFTK

-204 VNSILRENL
+204 VNAILRENL

-227 EEERFKNANQEL
+227 EEERFKKANQEL

-301 MLMMMFMNLSRSKAS
+301 MLMMIFMNLSRARAS
-316 SKRITEILR
+316 AKRITEILT
-325 EEPDIRD
+325 EEPDIKD
-332 NVDTVHKSHTI
+332 NVDSVENDNKI

-352 KKFAFADSEGEAILE
+352 EKFTFADSEGEAILE
-367 NISFKVNPGEMVA
+367 NIKFTANPGEMIA

-405 NVKIDDVD
+405 YVKIDDRD
-413 VRDYDIKTLRDG
+413 VREYSLKNLRDG
-425 IGMVLQEN
+425 IGMVLQHN
-433 RLFKGTIRSNLLW
+433 RLFSGTIRSNLLW
-446 GNSNATDE
+446 GNSEATDE
-454 DLYEALRIAQ
+454 ELYEALRIAQ
-464 MEEHVKNMKKGLD
+464 MEEHVKNMKHGLD

-496 IARALVKKPKILI
+496 IARALVKKPKVLIL
-509 MDDSVSAL
+509 DDSVSAL
-517 DATTEKNLREALRK
+517 DSTTEKNLREALK
-531 EMKDTTIFVITQR
+531 QEMKDTTIFVITQR

-565 GTHDELIKNNKVYK
+565 GTHNELIENNKVYK
-579 EISDSQNQEVRDD
+579 EISDSQKQEVRDD
-592 D
+592 G

>member
-1 MLSSF
+1 
-6 ARQEEREIMKRYLK
+6 
-20 YFKGV
+20 
-25 KKYAILAPLFMMVDA
+25 
-40 MCSVIS
+40 
-46 PYVISKIIDVGIA
+46 
-59 NGDTAYIMKMGGI
+59 
-72 MFLLAL
+72 
-78 GVLSGGF
+78 
-85 GCMYFSAKASYGFGA
+85 
-100 NLRRDIIRKIQAY
+100 
-113 SFANINKFT
+113 
-122 TASIIT
+122 
-128 RATND
+128 
-133 VEVLVQLVQMCLRML
+133 MCLRML
-148 IRSPFMFVGGIIMA
+148 IRSPFMFVGGIVMA
-162 VSLNKGMSLIIV
+162 ITLNKGMSLILV
-174 ALIPL
+174 MLIPF
-179 LAVLIAFAIIKA
+179 LAILIAFAILKA
-191 FPLFSK
+191 FPLFTK

-213 VGSRFIKAF
+213 VGSRVIKAF

-227 EEERFKNANQEL
+227 EEQRFKNANKEL

-248 ILVLLMP
+248 IMVLLMP
-255 GVTLIMNIGIAAVLW
+255 GVTLIMNLGIAAVLW
-270 FGGKLALTGGILV
+270 FGGKLALTGGIQV

-316 SKRITEILR
+316 AKRIGEILS
-325 EEPDIRD
+325 EVSDIT
-332 NVDTVHKSHTI
+332 NSVESVENKHVI

-352 KKFAFADSEGEAILE
+352 KKFAFADSHGEAILE
-367 NISFKVNPGEMVA
+367 NIKFKAKPGEMVA

-405 NVKIDDVD
+405 YVKIDGVD
-413 VRDYDIKTLRDG
+413 VREYDLKTLRDG

-433 RLFKGTIRSNLLW
+433 RLFSGTIRSNLLW
-446 GNSNATDE
+446 GNNDATDE
-454 DLYEALRIAQ
+454 ELYEALRIAQ
-464 MEEHVKNMKKGLD
+464 MEEHVKNMKNGLD
-477 SKVEQRGTN
+477 SRVEQRGTN

-517 DATTEKNLREALRK
+517 DATTERNLREALRC

-554 LVVDDGTIVGQ
+554 LVIDDGTVVGE
-565 GTHDELIKNNKVYK
+565 GTHDELISNNKVYK

-592 D
+592 G

>member
-1 MLSSF
+1 
-6 ARQEEREIMKRYLK
+6 MKRYLK
-20 YFKGV
+20 YFRGV
-25 KKYAILAPLFMMVDA
+25 KKYAILAPIFMMVDA

-46 PYVISKIIDVGIA
+46 PYIISKIIDVGIA
-59 NGDTAYIMKMGGI
+59 NSDTAYIMKMGGI

-78 GVLSGGF
+78 GVLGGGF

-100 NLRRDIIRKIQAY
+100 NLRKDIIKKIQTY

-148 IRSPFMFVGGIIMA
+148 IRSPFMFVGGIVMA
-162 VSLNKGMSLIIV
+162 VALNKGMSLIIV

-179 LAVLIAFAIIKA
+179 LAILIAFAIVKA
-191 FPLFSK
+191 FPLFTK

-227 EEERFKNANQEL
+227 EEERFKNANREL

-270 FGGKLALTGGILV
+270 FGGKLALAGGIQV

-301 MLMMMFMNLSRSKAS
+301 MLMMMFMNLSRSRAS
-316 SKRITEILR
+316 AKRITEILT
-325 EEPDIRD
+325 EEPDIKDIVDRVD
-332 NVDTVHKSHTI
+332 NTHEIS
-343 TKGKVEYNV
+343 KGKVEYNV
-352 KKFAFADSEGEAILE
+352 KRFAFSDSEGEAILE
-367 NISFKVNPGEMVA
+367 NIKFKVEPGEMVA
-380 IIGSTGTGKSTI
+380 IIGSTGTGKSTL

-405 NVKIDDVD
+405 YVKIDDVD
-413 VRDYDIKTLRDG
+413 VKDYNLKTLRDG

-446 GNSNATDE
+446 GKNEATDE
-454 DLYEALRIAQ
+454 ELYEALKIAQ
-464 MEEHVKNMKKGLD
+464 MYDHVVNMKHGLD
-477 SKVEQRGTN
+477 SNVEQRGTN

-517 DATTEKNLREALRK
+517 DSTTEKNLREALRR
-531 EMKDTTIFVITQR
+531 EMKETTIFVITQR

-554 LVVDDGTIVGQ
+554 LVIDDGTIVGE
-565 GTHDELIKNNKVYK
+565 GTHDELISSNKVYK
-579 EISDSQNQEVRDD
+579 EISDSQNQEVSENG
-592 D
+592 

>member
-1 MLSSF
+1 
-6 ARQEEREIMKRYLK
+6 MKRYLK
-20 YFKGV
+20 YLKGV
-25 KKYAILAPLFMMVDA
+25 RKYAVLAPIFMMVDA
-40 MCSVIS
+40 MCSVIA
-46 PYVISKIIDVGIA
+46 PYIISKIIDVGIA
-59 NGDTAYIMKMGGI
+59 TGDTAYIMKMGGI

-78 GVLSGGF
+78 GVLGGGF

-100 NLRRDIIRKIQAY
+100 NLRKDIICKIQTF
-113 SFANINKFT
+113 SFANINKFA

-133 VEVLVQLVQMCLRML
+133 VEVLVQLVQTCLRML
-148 IRSPFMFVGGIIMA
+148 IRSPFMFVGGIVMA
-162 VSLNKGMSLIIV
+162 IALNKGMSLILV

-179 LAVLIAFAIIKA
+179 LAILIAFAILKA
-191 FPLFSK
+191 FPLFTK

-213 VGSRFIKAF
+213 VGSRVIKAF

-227 EEERFKNANQEL
+227 EEQRFKNANKEL

-248 ILVLLMP
+248 IMVLLMP
-255 GVTLIMNIGIAAVLW
+255 GVTLIMNLGIAAVLW
-270 FGGKLALTGGILV
+270 FGGKLALAGGIQV

-316 SKRITEILR
+316 AKRIGEILS
-325 EEPDIRD
+325 EVPDII
-332 NVDTVHKSHTI
+332 NSVESVENKHII

-352 KKFAFADSEGEAILE
+352 KKFAFVDSEGEAILE
-367 NISFKVNPGEMVA
+367 NIKFKAKPGEMIA

-405 NVKIDDVD
+405 YIKIDGVD
-413 VRDYDIKTLRDG
+413 VRDYDLKDLRDG

-433 RLFKGTIRSNLLW
+433 RLFSGTIRSNLLW
-446 GNSNATDE
+446 GNNVATDE
-454 DLYEALRIAQ
+454 ELYDALRIAQ
-464 MEEHVKNMKKGLD
+464 MEEHVKNMKNGLD
-477 SKVEQRGTN
+477 SRVEQRGTN

-517 DATTEKNLREALRK
+517 DATTEKNLREALRR

-554 LVVDDGTIVGQ
+554 LVVDDGTIVGE
-565 GTHDELIKNNKVYK
+565 GTHDELIANNNVYK
-579 EISDSQNQEVRDD
+579 EINDSQNQEVRDD
-592 D
+592 G

>member
-1 MLSSF
+1 
-6 ARQEEREIMKRYLK
+6 MKRYFK

-25 KKYAILAPLFMMVDA
+25 KKYAVLAPIFMMIDA

-46 PYVISKIIDVGIA
+46 PYIISKIIDVGIA
-59 NGDTAYIMKMGGI
+59 NGDTGYITKMGGI
-72 MFLLAL
+72 MVLLAL
-78 GVLSGGF
+78 GVLGGGF

-100 NLRRDIIRKIQAY
+100 NLRRDIIRKIQTY

-133 VEVLVQLVQMCLRML
+133 VEVLVMLVQMCLRML

-162 VSLNKGMSLIIV
+162 VALNKSMSLIIV

-179 LAVLIAFAIIKA
+179 LAILIAFAIFKA
-191 FPLFSK
+191 FPLFAK
-197 VQEKIDR
+197 VQVKIDK

-227 EEERFKNANQEL
+227 EEERFKNANNEL
-239 RDLSVKSFG
+239 RDLSVKSYG

-270 FGGKLALTGGILV
+270 FGGKLALTGGIQV
-283 GQISS
+283 GQVSS

-316 SKRITEILR
+316 SQRITEILE
-325 EEPDIRD
+325 EEPDIKD
-332 NVDTVHKSHTI
+332 AVDSVENHHKI

-352 KKFAFADSEGEAILE
+352 KKFAFADSQGEPILE
-367 NISFKVNPGEMVA
+367 NVKFSVKPGEMVA

-405 NVKIDDVD
+405 YVKIDGVD
-413 VRDYDIKTLRDG
+413 VKDYDLKTLRDG

-446 GNSNATDE
+446 GKNEATDE
-454 DLYEALRIAQ
+454 ELYDALRIAQ
-464 MEEHVKNMKKGLD
+464 MYDHVKGMKDGLD

-491 KQRLT
+491 KQRLA

-517 DATTEKNLREALRK
+517 DTTTEKNLREALRR
-531 EMKDTTIFVITQR
+531 EMKETTIFVITQR

-554 LVVDDGTIVGQ
+554 LVIDDGTIVGE
-565 GTHDELIKNNKVYK
+565 GTHDELMSSCEAYQ
-579 EISDSQNQEVRDD
+579 EIAGSQLSESELKGGATI
-592 D
+592 

>member
-1 MLSSF
+1 
-6 ARQEEREIMKRYLK
+6 MKRYLK
-20 YFKGV
+20 YLKGV
-25 KKYAILAPLFMMVDA
+25 RKYAVLAPIFMMVDA
-40 MCSVIS
+40 MCSVIA
-46 PYVISKIIDVGIA
+46 PYIISKIIDVGIA
-59 NGDTAYIMKMGGI
+59 TGDTAYIMKMGGI

-78 GVLSGGF
+78 GVLGGGF

-100 NLRRDIIRKIQAY
+100 NLRKDIICKIQTF

-148 IRSPFMFVGGIIMA
+148 IRSPFMFVGGIVMA
-162 VSLNKGMSLIIV
+162 IALNKGMSLILV

-179 LAVLIAFAIIKA
+179 LAILIAFAILKA
-191 FPLFSK
+191 FPLFTK

-213 VGSRFIKAF
+213 VGSRVIKAF

-227 EEERFKNANQEL
+227 EEQRFKNANKEL

-248 ILVLLMP
+248 IMVLLMP
-255 GVTLIMNIGIAAVLW
+255 GVTLIMNLGIAAVLW
-270 FGGKLALTGGILV
+270 FGGKLALAGGIQV

-316 SKRITEILR
+316 AKRIGEILS
-325 EEPDIRD
+325 EVPDII
-332 NVDTVHKSHTI
+332 NSVESVENKHII

-352 KKFAFADSEGEAILE
+352 KKFAFVDSEGEAILE
-367 NISFKVNPGEMVA
+367 NIKFKAKPGEMIA

-405 NVKIDDVD
+405 YIKIDGVD
-413 VRDYDIKTLRDG
+413 VRDYDLKDLRDG

-433 RLFKGTIRSNLLW
+433 RLFSGTIRSNLLW
-446 GNSNATDE
+446 GNNVATDE
-454 DLYEALRIAQ
+454 ELYDALRIAQ
-464 MEEHVKNMKKGLD
+464 MEEHVKNMKNGLD
-477 SKVEQRGTN
+477 SRVEQRGTN

-517 DATTEKNLREALRK
+517 DATTEKNLREALRR

-554 LVVDDGTIVGQ
+554 LVVDDGTIVGE
-565 GTHDELIKNNKVYK
+565 GTHDELIANNNVYK
-579 EISDSQNQEVRDD
+579 EINDSQNQEVRDD
-592 D
+592 G